1 MKLQRRRFLRLSA
14 GVGALPAVS
23 RIARAQTYPARPVHI
38 IVGFAAGGTY
48 DIMARLIGQFLSER
62 LGRQFLIENRTG
74 GSGNIAVEAVVR
86 APADGYTLLLSGSND
101 AINATLYEKLNF
113 NFIRD
118 VAPVAGIARL
128 PNVMVVAASVPART
142 LADFISDAKAN
153 PGTFNIASAGTGTAN
168 HMSGELLK
176 AMSGINMLHVP
187 YRGGAPALADLLGGQ
202 VQVMFSTVPAVIE
215 YIRAGKLRALAL
227 TTATRFDMLPD
238 VPAIAEFLP
247 GYEATTWNGIVAP
260 RNTPAEIV
268 EKLNNEINAGLAD
281 PNMKAQLA
289 NLGATALVGS
299 PADFGKLI
307 AEETEKWAK
316 VVRFTGINAE

>member
-14 GVGALPAVS
+14 GVVAVPAVS

-48 DIMARLIGQFLSER
+48 DIMARLIGQLLSER

-74 GSGNIAVEAVVR
+74 GSGNIAVEAVVH

-128 PNVMVVAASVPART
+128 PNVMVVARSVPART

-187 YRGGAPALADLLGGQ
+187 YRGGAPALADLKYHDLTAIMRFQFLAVLTLVQCASQICARPAGGRLGGCPE
-202 VQVMFSTVPAVIE
+202 S
-215 YIRAGKLRALAL
+215 RA
-227 TTATRFDMLPD
+227 ATQ
-238 VPAIAEFLP
+238 
-247 GYEATTWNGIVAP
+247 T
-260 RNTPAEIV
+260 
-268 EKLNNEINAGLAD
+268 
-281 PNMKAQLA
+281 
-289 NLGATALVGS
+289 S
-299 PADFGKLI
+299 
-307 AEETEKWAK
+307 
-316 VVRFTGINAE
+316 